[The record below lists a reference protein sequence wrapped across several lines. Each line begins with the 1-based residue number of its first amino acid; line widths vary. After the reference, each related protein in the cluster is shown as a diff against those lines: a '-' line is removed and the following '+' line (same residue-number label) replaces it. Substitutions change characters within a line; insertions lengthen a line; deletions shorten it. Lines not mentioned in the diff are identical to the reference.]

1 MPKTRLEFQ
10 TFLETFKGD
19 RNVYFQP
26 PPSVQMKYPAI
37 KYSLSDIGNIH
48 ADNLSYIQRK
58 AYQLIYITKNPDDPM
73 IDSISQ
79 LPMCEFDRHYTS
91 DNLNHYSFTIFY

>member
-1 MPKTRLEFQ
+1 MPKTRIDFQ
-10 TFLETFKGD
+10 TFLEELKGD

-26 PPSVQMKYPAI
+26 PPSLQMKYPAI
-37 KYSLSDIGNIH
+37 KYSLSDIDNIH

-58 AYQLIYITKNPDDPM
+58 AYHLIYITKNPDDPM

-91 DNLNHYSFTIFY
+91 DNLNHYSFIIFF